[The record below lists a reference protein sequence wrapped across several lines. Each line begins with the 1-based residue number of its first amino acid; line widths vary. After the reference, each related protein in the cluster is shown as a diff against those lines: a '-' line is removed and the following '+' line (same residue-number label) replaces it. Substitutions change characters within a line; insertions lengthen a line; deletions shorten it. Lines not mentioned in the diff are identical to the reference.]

1 VVSPLTPAEHR
12 AGPPGNDADGTEE
25 HTDSVEA
32 TLYQLLAA
40 HPAALVAAV
49 GGLTTPERVAL
60 PASLAVETGHR
71 LDDDSALLEQVVPE
85 DRAVIAKLWG
95 KTRVQGAAVAP
106 VRLVADPGQ
115 PSNLYMLD
123 LRRRHGVIV
132 LVYTPGDDTAADH
145 MLQGVRLPALPP
157 RLAHSR
163 KDAAALV
170 TWVDAA
176 FCQMLGWRAGDVIGR
191 RINELVHPDDR
202 EGGIANWMEMLDS
215 PGPAR
220 PVRLRH
226 LHQDGSWVWI
236 EVTNNN
242 RLADPEHHDV
252 LAEMV
257 DISEEMGAL
266 EALHAREQ
274 LLRQL
279 TETVPV
285 GLFHADLGG
294 NLLFSNSRLGEL
306 TGVRS
311 VSGTTDL
318 LAVILPE
325 DRDDLDR
332 AVAAA
337 LAGADAD
344 VEVRIPFGS
353 DWTRY
358 CTFRLRPLL
367 NDSGAVVGL
376 TGCIEDVTAAVHTRQ
391 SLQTQAATDQLTGCL
406 NRTAA
411 LAVLQDALDGQGSA
425 APSYSGTAVIFLDLD
440 QFKPV
445 NDRFG
450 HAAGDEALVRV
461 AERIRASVRSGDVVG
476 RVGGDE
482 FLVVCPGIPTADQA
496 LNVASFLASR
506 AFGQPIEVS
515 GHQLEIRASLG
526 VAWTVDDGT
535 EATTMVRR
543 ADAAMYQ
550 AKRDDSSR
558 PVLYRPDQPAQAT
571 LVEMV
576 FPGLE
581 ADSALPSALET
592 TGPWPSGA

>member
-1 VVSPLTPAEHR
+1 MVPPLTPAGHR
-12 AGPPGNDADGTEE
+12 AGATGNQPDAGDESR
-25 HTDSVEA
+25 TDSIEA
-32 TLYQLLAA
+32 TLYRLLAA
-40 HPAALVAAV
+40 HPDALVTAV
-49 GGLTTPERVAL
+49 AGVTDPERVAM
-60 PASLAVETGHR
+60 PASLLVENHQR
-71 LDDDSALLEQVVPE
+71 LDGDATALLEQVVPE
-85 DRAVIAKLWG
+85 DRGVIARLWG
-95 KTRVQGAAVAP
+95 QTRVQGAAVAP
-106 VRLVADPGQ
+106 LRMVADPGQ
-115 PSNLYMLD
+115 ASNLYMLD

-132 LVYTPGDDTAADH
+132 VVYTPGDDTAADH
-145 MLQGVRLPALPP
+145 VLQAVQLPALAP

-176 FCQMLGWRAGDVIGR
+176 FCQMLGWSAGEVVGR

-202 EGGIANWMEMLDS
+202 EMGIANWMEMLDS

-242 RLADPEHHDV
+242 RLANPDHRDV
-252 LAEMV
+252 LSEMV

-279 TETVPV
+279 TETVPL

-294 NLLFSNSRLGEL
+294 HLLFSNSRLGEL
-306 TGVRS
+306 VGAS
-311 VSGTTDL
+311 SISGTSDL
-318 LAVILPE
+318 VAVVRPD
-325 DRDDLDR
+325 DRDLLDR
-332 AVAAA
+332 AVTSA

-344 VEVRIPFGS
+344 VEVCIPSGS
-353 DWTRY
+353 DPPRY
-358 CTFRLRPLL
+358 CMFRLRPLL

-376 TGCIEDVTAAVHTRQ
+376 TGCVSDVTAAVHTRQ

-406 NRTAA
+406 NRAAA
-411 LAVLQDALDGQGSA
+411 LAVLQDALDGHSA
-425 APSYSGTAVIFLDLD
+425 ARPNSGTAVIFLDLD

-450 HAAGDEALVRV
+450 HATGDEALARV

-482 FLVVCPGIPTADQA
+482 FLVVCPGIPNADQA
-496 LNVASFLASR
+496 LNVAAFLASR
-506 AFGQPIEVS
+506 AFDQPIEVD
-515 GHQLEIRASLG
+515 GHRLDIRASLG
-526 VAWTVDDGT
+526 VAWTVDDGA
-535 EATTMVRR
+535 EATTMVQR
-543 ADAAMYQ
+543 ADSAMYQ
-550 AKRDDSSR
+550 AKRDNGSR
-558 PVLYRPDQPAQAT
+558 PVLYRP
-571 LVEMV
+571 E
-576 FPGLE
+576 
-581 ADSALPSALET
+581 
-592 TGPWPSGA
+592 

>member
-1 VVSPLTPAEHR
+1 MVPPLTPAEHR
-12 AGPPGNDADGTEE
+12 AGASGNESDGGDESRTA
-25 HTDSVEA
+25 SVEE
-32 TLYQLLAA
+32 TLYRLLET
-40 HPAALVAAV
+40 HPGALVTAV
-49 GGLTTPERVAL
+49 AGVTDPERVAM
-60 PASLAVETGHR
+60 PASLLVGTHQH
-71 LDDDSALLEQVVPE
+71 LDHADPLLEQVVPE
-85 DRAVIAKLWG
+85 DRVVIAKVWG
-95 KTRVQGAAVAP
+95 QTRLRGAAVAA

-115 PSNLYMLD
+115 KSNLYMLD

-132 LVYTPGDDTAADH
+132 VVYTPGDDTPADH
-145 MLQGVRLPALPP
+145 VLQAVRLPALAP

-163 KDAAALV
+163 KDAAALL
-170 TWVDAA
+170 TWVDPA
-176 FCQMLGWRAGDVIGR
+176 FGQMLGWRADEVIGR

-202 EGGIANWMEMLDS
+202 EMGIGNWMEMLES

-294 NLLFSNSRLGEL
+294 HLLFSNSRLGEL
-306 TGVRS
+306 TGARS
-311 VSGTTDL
+311 ITGTADL
-318 LAVILPE
+318 LAVVRPE
-325 DRDDLDR
+325 DRGQLEE
-332 AVAAA
+332 AVAGA

-344 VEVRIPFGS
+344 VEVCIPSGS
-353 DWTRY
+353 ESARY
-358 CTFRLRPLL
+358 CMFRLRPLL

-376 TGCIEDVTAAVHTRQ
+376 TGAVSDVTAAVHTRQ
-391 SLQTQAATDQLTGCL
+391 SLQAQAATDQLTGCL

-411 LAVLQDALDGQGSA
+411 LAVLQDALDGHGSA
-425 APSYSGTAVIFLDLD
+425 ALPNSGTAVIFLDLD

-450 HAAGDEALVRV
+450 HATGDEALVRV

-482 FLVVCPGIPTADQA
+482 FLVVCPGIPNADQA
-496 LNVASFLASR
+496 LNVAAFLASR
-506 AFGQPIEVS
+506 AFDQPIEVD
-515 GHQLEIRASLG
+515 GHRLDIRASLG

-535 EATTMVRR
+535 EATTMVQR

-550 AKRDDSSR
+550 AKRDEGTR
-558 PVLYRPDQPAQAT
+558 PVLYRP
-571 LVEMV
+571 
-576 FPGLE
+576 E
-581 ADSALPSALET
+581 AAPPS
-592 TGPWPSGA
+592 